1 MLERLGGQASDNTRR
16 RVLNEIMARQYW
28 RPSNMLYPVP
38 AVMISCAD
46 EEGRSNIM
54 TAAWAGTICSDP
66 VMVSVSI
73 RPERY
78 SHDVIARTKEFVI
91 NLTTEDL
98 TFAADFCG
106 VRSGRDVD
114 KFEYLH
120 LTKIP
125 SQKVKAPSIGESPV
139 CLECHVTAIEKL
151 GTHDMFLAEVVQVS
165 VDEQYLDEKG
175 RFLLEDAGLAAYVHG
190 SYFALGE
197 KLGTFGFSVRK
208 KEKKEGGK
216 RRKTVPRKTRDA
228 GTAPGRKK
236 DRISGQADTGTGR
249 QKEKPSGRRK
259 DKPASQADTAARR
272 KKTTS
277 VFADRISARKKK
289 NTK

>member
-1 MLERLGGQASDNTRR
+1 
-16 RVLNEIMARQYW
+16 
-28 RPSNMLYPVP
+28 
-38 AVMISCAD
+38 
-46 EEGRSNIM
+46 M

-120 LTKIP
+120 LTKVP

>member
-1 MLERLGGQASDNTRR
+1 
-16 RVLNEIMARQYW
+16 
-28 RPSNMLYPVP
+28 MLYPVP

-54 TAAWAGTICSDP
+54 TAAWTGTICSDP

-78 SHDVIARTKEFVI
+78 SHDVIARTGEFVI

-120 LTKIP
+120 LTKLP
-125 SQKVKAPSIGESPV
+125 SRKVKAPSIGESPV
-139 CLECHVTAIEKL
+139 CLECVVTGIEKL
-151 GTHDMFLAEVVQVS
+151 GTHDLFIAKVVQVS

-175 RFLLEDAGLAAYVHG
+175 RFILEEAGLVAYVHG
-190 SYFALGE
+190 SYLSLGE

-208 KEKKEGGK
+208 KDGEKG
-216 RRKTVPRKTRDA
+216 RKSFGRDA
-228 GTAPGRKK
+228 
-236 DRISGQADTGTGR
+236 
-249 QKEKPSGRRK
+249 E
-259 DKPASQADTAARR
+259 TAARR
-272 KKTTS
+272 KKERPAAQAGTAAKRKKERPAGQAGTAARRKNTAS
-277 VFADRISARKKK
+277 SHAGNTSARGKKK
-289 NTK
+289 H

>member
-1 MLERLGGQASDNTRR
+1 
-16 RVLNEIMARQYW
+16 
-28 RPSNMLYPVP
+28 MLYPLP

-54 TAAWAGTICSDP
+54 TAAWTGTICSDP

-78 SHDVIARTKEFVI
+78 SHDVIARTGEFVI

-120 LTKIP
+120 LTKVP
-125 SQKVKAPSIGESPV
+125 SRKVGAPSIGESPV
-139 CLECHVTAIEKL
+139 CLECVVTGIEKL
-151 GTHDMFLAEVVQVS
+151 GTHDLFIAKVVQVS
-165 VDEQYLDEKG
+165 VDERYLDEKG
-175 RFLLEDAGLAAYVHG
+175 RFVLEDAGLVAYVHG
-190 SYFALGE
+190 TYLSLGK

-208 KEKKEGGK
+208 KERKEQRKPPLRDADRSEKRKKERSAGKTDAAAK
-216 RRKTVPRKTRDA
+216 RRKERSAERTDAAAKQKKERSAGKTD
-228 GTAPGRKK
+228 TAVKRKK
-236 DRISGQADTGTGR
+236 APSANTALDRPDG
-249 QKEKPSGRRK
+249 
-259 DKPASQADTAARR
+259 
-272 KKTTS
+272 
-277 VFADRISARKKK
+277 KKK
-289 NTK
+289 H

>member
-1 MLERLGGQASDNTRR
+1 
-16 RVLNEIMARQYW
+16 MARQYW

-54 TAAWAGTICSDP
+54 TAAWTGTICSDP

-78 SHDVIARTKEFVI
+78 SHGMIARTKEFVI

-120 LTKIP
+120 LTKLP
-125 SQKVKAPSIGESPV
+125 SLKVSAPSIGESPV
-139 CLECHVTAIEKL
+139 CLECVVKGIEKL
-151 GTHDMFLAEVVQVS
+151 GTHDLFIAEVVQVS
-165 VDEQYLDEKG
+165 VDERYLDEKG
-175 RFLLEDAGLAAYVHG
+175 RFALEEAGLVAYVHG
-190 SYFALGE
+190 SYLSLGE

-208 KEKKEGGK
+208 SGEGRRRKNSGHDASSADRRKKEAPGERRAAAAD
-216 RRKTVPRKTRDA
+216 RRKKEMPGEKRA
-228 GTAPGRKK
+228 AAEGRKK
-236 DRISGQADTGTGR
+236 
-249 QKEKPSGRRK
+249 EE
-259 DKPASQADTAARR
+259 
-272 KKTTS
+272 S
-277 VFADRISARKKK
+277 VSRRISAEGRKKEMPEQRAAASTGRKRVLSVRAASAGRKKK
-289 NTK
+289 H

>member
-1 MLERLGGQASDNTRR
+1 
-16 RVLNEIMARQYW
+16 
-28 RPSNMLYPVP
+28 
-38 AVMISCAD
+38 
-46 EEGRSNIM
+46 M

-120 LTKIP
+120 LTKVP

-228 GTAPGRKK
+228 GTAQGRKKDRISGQEDTAPGRKK
-236 DRISGQADTGTGR
+236 DRVSGQADTGTGR

-289 NTK
+289 TLNERGACAGICRIRRVQRGAPCFAGG

>member
-120 LTKIP
+120 LTKVP

>member
-1 MLERLGGQASDNTRR
+1 
-16 RVLNEIMARQYW
+16 
-28 RPSNMLYPVP
+28 MLYPLP

-46 EEGRSNIM
+46 EEGKSNIM

-78 SHDVIARTKEFVI
+78 SHDVIARTGEFVI

-120 LTKIP
+120 LTKVP
-125 SQKVKAPSIGESPV
+125 SRKVKAPSIGESPV
-139 CLECHVTAIEKL
+139 CLECLVTGIEKL
-151 GTHDMFLAEVVQVS
+151 GTHDLFIARVVQVS

-175 RFLLEDAGLAAYVHG
+175 RFMLEDAGLVAYVHG
-190 SYFALGE
+190 SYLSLGQ
-197 KLGTFGFSVRK
+197 KLGSFGFSVRK
-208 KEKKEGGK
+208 KDGGK
-216 RRKTVPRKTRDA
+216 RRKAVKRDA
-228 GTAPGRKK
+228 DAAGRKK
-236 DRISGQADTGTGR
+236 EKAAGR
-249 QKEKPSGRRK
+249 
-259 DKPASQADTAARR
+259 ADTAEGR
-272 KKTTS
+272 KKTASVHASATS
-277 VFADRISARKKK
+277 AGRKKTASVQASATSAGRKKK
-289 NTK
+289 H